1 MALKTTLATTEL
13 KMAKDPGIA
22 DDQLLS
28 AVCEPIDN
36 ACTGMARYGGRSIRS
51 PEDKNTLP
59 KLISLQTRSS
69 DGDADGPQKDERTLL
84 SPELGILLTS
94 PARVLSAI
102 SRHTE
107 GVDRGILLDYVRP
120 LSGITC
126 QVFPNK

>member
-1 MALKTTLATTEL
+1 MLVRGWHD
-13 KMAKDPGIA
+13 MGGDPN
-22 DDQLLS
+22 LH
-28 AVCEPIDN
+28 
-36 ACTGMARYGGRSIRS
+36 
-51 PEDKNTLP
+51 PEDKNTNI
-59 KLISLQTRSS
+59 LISFKSKTRSS